1 MKAVVEAENISKSFG
16 EKQVLQGTSLTVGEG
31 ENVVILGRSG
41 TGKSVFIKCIVG
53 LVEPDEGTIK
63 VLGKD
68 VLNINRRD
76 MNAIRKDIGF
86 LFQGAALYD
95 SMSVRENLAFP
106 LRTIK
111 MNKDEVETHVKEA
124 LDNVGLAEAI
134 DKMPAELSGGM
145 RKRVGLAR
153 AIIMKPKIILYDEPT
168 TGLDV
173 ITSREI
179 SELILDI
186 QKKYNTGSII
196 ITHDMPCAKIT
207 ANRILVLRDG
217 KFAAEG
223 TYDELE
229 KHENPDIK
237 SFFEF

>member
-1 MKAVVEAENISKSFG
+1 MKVVVETENISKSFG
-16 EKQVLQGTSLTVGEG
+16 DKHILKGVSLTVAEG

-53 LVEPDEGTIK
+53 LVEPDEGSIK

-68 VLNINRRD
+68 VLNINRND
-76 MNAIRKDIGF
+76 MNDIRRDIGF

-106 LRTIK
+106 LRTVK
-111 MNKDEVETHVKEA
+111 MSKDEVEAQVKEA
-124 LDNVGLAEAI
+124 LDNVGLADAI

-179 SELILDI
+179 SQLILEI

-207 ANRILVLRDG
+207 ANRIVVLQNG

-229 KHENPDIK
+229 NHENDSVR

>member
-1 MKAVVEAENISKSFG
+1 MKAVIEANSISKSFG
-16 EKQVLQGTSLTVGEG
+16 DKHILEGTSLTVEEG

-68 VLNINRRD
+68 VLNLGTKE
-76 MNAIRKDIGF
+76 MNSIRKEIGF

-106 LRTIK
+106 LRTVK
-111 MNKDEVETHVKEA
+111 MSKDEVEAHVKEA

-179 SELILDI
+179 SELILEI

-207 ANRILVLRDG
+207 ANRIVVLQDG

-223 TYDELE
+223 SYEELE
-229 KHENPDIK
+229 KHENENVR